1 MSDSDPNA
9 EIPTVQD
16 QDQPQEMNADGSA
29 VPFGEAETEVA
40 PASLEERIAGL
51 EAALAHAGKERLL
64 ALAEAANAG
73 KRADKRIS
81 DNAKYA
87 TSNICKAILQ
97 VADNLERA
105 LLAAPEKLRAQND
118 LVKNLAVGVEMTGK
132 ELTAVLESQG
142 VSKFPSLDQPYD
154 ANLHQAMQ
162 EIENPDVPAGTIV
175 QVVQDGYMMAD
186 RLLRPAMVV
195 IAKGGPK
202 REVTAPEAPGESSGI
217 DTSV

>member
-1 MSDSDPNA
+1 MSDSDPNS

-87 TSNICKAILQ
+87 T
-97 VADNLERA
+97 
-105 LLAAPEKLRAQND
+105 
-118 LVKNLAVGVEMTGK
+118 
-132 ELTAVLESQG
+132 
-142 VSKFPSLDQPYD
+142 
-154 ANLHQAMQ
+154 
-162 EIENPDVPAGTIV
+162 
-175 QVVQDGYMMAD
+175 
-186 RLLRPAMVV
+186 
-195 IAKGGPK
+195 
-202 REVTAPEAPGESSGI
+202 
-217 DTSV
+217 

>member
-1 MSDSDPNA
+1 MSDSDPNS

-16 QDQPQEMNADGSA
+16 QDKPQEMNADGSA

>member
-1 MSDSDPNA
+1 MSDSDPNS
-9 EIPTVQD
+9 EIPTVQY